1 MFDYSTY
8 LLGIDRL
15 TTKIHD
21 DIVHRRFGEA
31 ERDSME
37 LLINAR
43 QLQLWLMHQ
52 HQIERDHANQTSELR
67 VEGERHGVK

>member
-8 LLGIDRL
+8 LLGIDKL
-15 TTKIHD
+15 VTKIHD

-52 HQIERDHANQTSELR
+52 HQIERDKAN
-67 VEGERHGVK
+67 VVK